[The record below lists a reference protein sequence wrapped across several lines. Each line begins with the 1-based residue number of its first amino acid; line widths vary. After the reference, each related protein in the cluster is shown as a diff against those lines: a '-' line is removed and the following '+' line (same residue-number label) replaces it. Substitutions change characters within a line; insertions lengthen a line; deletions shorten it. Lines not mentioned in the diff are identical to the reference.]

1 MTKILIVDDEDT
13 LRLTIKSR
21 LKSGG
26 FEADTA
32 ADGDE
37 ALEKLKESVFDIVL
51 LDVNMP
57 RMSGVEVLGH
67 ITQMYPQTE
76 VMMLT
81 GFADFSTAVECLK
94 KGAKDYL
101 VKPIEATELITRLQS
116 SLRARASERA
126 LKQMQQEYMS
136 TFLHDLLGP
145 VMGVDSTLEHIVDG
159 KSGDISKD
167 HEVLLQYAEKLSAG
181 LVKRIK
187 GMIDLSLF
195 ESGKVKLD
203 LKPVDVTILTG
214 TVCVRYEI
222 LGRTK
227 EINLQKSIDKT
238 LPPISCDFDKVDQVL
253 SNILD
258 NAIKYS
264 PSGGTVSVLV
274 TRAPKS
280 DHGEF
285 VLFSVKDNGIG
296 IPEDE
301 LPIVFSKFKEQLS
314 KKSPDVKTIVLSL
327 AISKHIVEAHGGKI
341 WAESEVG
348 KGSKFCFTL
357 PLK

>member
-1 MTKILIVDDEDT
+1 
-13 LRLTIKSR
+13 
-21 LKSGG
+21 
-26 FEADTA
+26 
-32 ADGDE
+32 
-37 ALEKLKESVFDIVL
+37 
-51 LDVNMP
+51 MP
-57 RMSGVEVLGH
+57 RMGGVETLGH
-67 ITQMYPQTE
+67 IGKMYPQTE

-101 VKPIEATELITRLQS
+101 VKPIEAIELITRLQGAM
-116 SLRARASERA
+116 RARVSEHAFQA
-126 LKQMQQEYMS
+126 LQQEYMS

-145 VMGVDSTLEHIVDG
+145 VAAVDSTLDHILDG

-167 HEVLLQYAEKLSAG
+167 HDVLLQYAEKLSAG

-195 ESGKVKLD
+195 ESGNVKLD
-203 LKPVDVTILTG
+203 LKPVDVATLTG
-214 TVCVRYEI
+214 TVCVRYDI
-222 LGRTK
+222 LGRSK
-227 EINLQKSIDKT
+227 EIKLQKSFDKT
-238 LPPISCDFDKVDQVL
+238 LPPITCDFDKIDQVL
-253 SNILD
+253 SNFLD

-264 PSGGTVSVLV
+264 PSGGGAVSVLV

-280 DHGEF
+280 DQGEY
-285 VLFSVKDNGIG
+285 VLFSVKDNGMG
-296 IPEDE
+296 IPDEE

-314 KKSPDVKTIVLSL
+314 RKSPDARTVVLSL

-348 KGSKFCFTL
+348 KGSRFCFTL